1 MSVVRHSVR
10 PHAIRVERLDF
21 AVYSG
26 QGTLQTAS
34 TCFNLSIEKVSLSA
48 GLFELHFCKRLQ
60 PWQGYFFLSA
70 GLQSFT
76 FGSCFNWSMEKV
88 SLSAVLRSF
97 TLCWYFDQTMEK
109 FSLPVGLQS
118 RTFVYGFDQSSDMV
132 TLPVTLPVGVVVQT
146 HLRPRLTVGS
156 INCYGSEGPVHSVF
170 AINVAVLTAARL
182 RTALRLAGGHQAGA
196 FAMQE
201 IRHPENGFR
210 WGGKIAATEGWRVQ
224 WSAATS
230 VDHHGVRR
238 QGGTALLWRR
248 ELARGAPCRFD
259 APEHLQSRACG
270 RAWESFW
277 VWSVYGDALKVDFER
292 MGAIQRSAFACP
304 RDRSNGIIVG
314 DFNWKRPTT
323 PRSEPVDRRAEGAN
337 G

>member
-1 MSVVRHSVR
+1 
-10 PHAIRVERLDF
+10 
-21 AVYSG
+21 
-26 QGTLQTAS
+26 
-34 TCFNLSIEKVSLSA
+34 
-48 GLFELHFCKRLQ
+48 
-60 PWQGYFFLSA
+60 
-70 GLQSFT
+70 
-76 FGSCFNWSMEKV
+76 MEKV
-88 SLSAVLRSF
+88 SLSAVLPSF

-323 PRSEPVDRRAEGAN
+323 PRSGTSGPSCRGRKRSRREVPPRRDACTGAQHFGHFAQPGGGLLHAGRAMAVCSGVSPPPVQPC
-337 G
+337 